1 MSTKLLDI
9 LNKIDAV
16 ISIFESEIATL
27 DAEKKEDAYN
37 SSYYIELSGRISA
50 MAIALDYTDALRL
63 EVSDILNEFLDNCMN
78 TDDGATIALLEAE
91 IKLLRARLQIEENQE
106 IKKAKIKNPNFLIS
120 TSSIFFQK
128 KIGKIFLKLLLVGT
142 ILCKK

>member
-9 LNKIDAV
+9 LNKIDAI
-16 ISIFESEIATL
+16 ISIFEAEIATL

-37 SSYYIELSGRISA
+37 GNYYIELSGRISA

-78 TDDGATIALLEAE
+78 TDDGATIALLKGE
-91 IKLLRARLQIEENQE
+91 IELLRARLQIEEKQE
-106 IKKAKIKNPNFLIS
+106 VKKTKIKN
-120 TSSIFFQK
+120 K
-128 KIGKIFLKLLLVGT
+128 KVLD
-142 ILCKK
+142 KKENID

>member
-106 IKKAKIKNPNFLIS
+106 IKKAKIKN
-120 TSSIFFQK
+120 K
-128 KIGKIFLKLLLVGT
+128 KVLD
-142 ILCKK
+142 KKENIE